1 MDKRKKMKFT
11 GVVKWFDK
19 LKGYGFLKSVK
30 PLHEVSYD
38 DIAEQFSLNES
49 EIDQLI
55 DKRNK
60 MEDDLFC
67 HSNYIIEG
75 NNKET
80 SGHYHQENKYKKLE
94 ENDEVMFFIKLVKD
108 REQACYIVLV

>member
-1 MDKRKKMKFT
+1 MDKRTKIQFK

-19 LKGYGFLKSVK
+19 TKGYGFLKSVQ

-38 DIAEQFSLNES
+38 EIAEQFSLNES

-55 DKRNK
+55 DKRDK

-80 SGHYHQENKYKKLE
+80 SGHYQENKYKKLE
-94 ENDEVMFFIKLVKD
+94 ENDEVTFFIKLVKD